1 MFRAYSSSILIIY
14 ESNDTHVTVE
24 NSTEHDSKEYND
36 VVNDMLMS
44 SDSLVKQNAIQG
56 SGSISEDTELEA
68 KCTDTE
74 RLPMACLNCVNSTD
88 SLLGRQIQ
96 KPTVSTHLV
105 DFAHTY
111 IGNYN
116 MPDDNYLYG
125 LDNLIQYFELVR

>member
-24 NSTEHDSKEYND
+24 NSTEHNSKEYND
-36 VVNDMLMS
+36 VVNMLMS

-88 SLLGRQIQ
+88 SLLGRQLQ